1 MSLQHIWA
9 KRPCVAA
16 GSKEIAAAWDGE
28 GVQALAAVLAPR
40 VELLGC
46 LDKWGLTL

>member
-1 MSLQHIWA
+1 MSLQRTWA
-9 KRPCVAA
+9 KRAHAA
-16 GSKEIAAAWDGE
+16 VGSKEVAAARDGE
-28 GVQALAAVLAPR
+28 GVQGLAAVLTSR